1 MLQFN
6 HRDNKE
12 QKMIGVYYTFLVIIS
27 VPVYI
32 LSGILRERKK
42 KIGTTACYV
51 FLFMIALLFL

>member
-1 MLQFN
+1 
-6 HRDNKE
+6 
-12 QKMIGVYYTFLVIIS
+12 MIGVYYTFLVIIS